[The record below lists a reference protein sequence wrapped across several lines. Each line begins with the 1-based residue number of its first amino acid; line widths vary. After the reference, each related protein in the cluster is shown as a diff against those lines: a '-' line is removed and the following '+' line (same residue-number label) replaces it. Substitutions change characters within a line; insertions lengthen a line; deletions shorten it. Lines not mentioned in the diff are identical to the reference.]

1 MSMPQQ
7 HHHHHHDLTLN
18 DLMIA
23 HHEVVPVRC
32 SYCGR
37 DEADRDFEM
46 VQDALR
52 GRIGALEA
60 RVRDLEAMLS
70 GLA

>member
-1 MSMPQQ
+1 MPTPQ
-7 HHHHHHDLTLN
+7 HHHHHELSLN

-23 HHEVVPVRC
+23 HHEAVPVRC

-37 DEADRDFEM
+37 DDADRDFEI

-52 GRIGALEA
+52 GRIRALES
-60 RVRDLEAMLS
+60 RVRDLEAMLA
-70 GLA
+70 GHD